1 MTMTEDAS
9 LSLIENNA
17 FTGIADNNFE
27 ATQVTYFNSAVSSF
41 FDLYDAFEK
50 SD

>member
-1 MTMTEDAS
+1 MTEDAS

-17 FTGIADNNFE
+17 FPGITDNNFR
-27 ATQVTYFNSAVSSF
+27 ATQVSYFDTAIKSF
-41 FDLYDAFEK
+41 FDLYNAFEK